1 MNPLS
6 NLVSNFTNPKQI
18 AMNMIMKNS
27 GNPQINNL
35 MNMINNNDTQGIK
48 NMAEEVAQ
56 KMVWHLM
63 KRSAKLNQ
71 CLICNLAR
79 LI

>member
-56 KMVWHLM
+56 KNGMTFDEAISKTKSM
-63 KRSAKLNQ
+63 FNM
-71 CLICNLAR
+71 
-79 LI
+79 